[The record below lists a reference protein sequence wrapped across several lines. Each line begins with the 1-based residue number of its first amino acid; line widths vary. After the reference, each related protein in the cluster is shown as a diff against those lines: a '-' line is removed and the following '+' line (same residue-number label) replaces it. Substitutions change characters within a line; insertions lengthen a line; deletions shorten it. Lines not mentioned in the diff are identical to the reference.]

1 MKRTGT
7 ICTALLCLIL
17 VFALSVSAAAETGE
31 TGFFSFLS
39 SLFGFSASEDAVPE
53 DAGTGFEEIPVWRF
67 FHALS
72 PEGLDTAV
80 ITCFLSDC
88 EAGPIPQELS
98 EEDEKFVRDLAING
112 VVTGLASDLSVT
124 GGTWIYTFTSP
135 EGEYLLSVELY
146 KGMLVGPYGMYN
158 YSR

>member
-31 TGFFSFLS
+31 SGFFGFLS
-39 SLFGFSASEDAVPE
+39 AFFGLSASEDAVPE
-53 DAGTGFEEIPVWRF
+53 DAGTESEPIPVWKF

-88 EAGPIPQELS
+88 EEGPIPQELS

-112 VVTGLASDLSVT
+112 VVTDLASEISVT
-124 GGTWIYTFTSP
+124 GGTWIYTFTST
-135 EGEYLLSVELY
+135 EGKYLLSVELY

-158 YSR
+158 YPR

>member
-1 MKRTGT
+1 MKRTGK
-7 ICTALLCLIL
+7 ICTALLCLIFVL
-17 VFALSVSAAAETGE
+17 ALSVSAAAETGE
-31 TGFFSFLS
+31 SGFFGFLS
-39 SLFGFSASEDAVPE
+39 AFFGFSSSGDAVPE
-53 DAGTGFEEIPVWRF
+53 NAGTGSEPVPVWKF
-67 FHALS
+67 FHALT

-80 ITCFLSDC
+80 FTCSLSDC
-88 EAGPIPQELS
+88 EAGPVPQELS

-112 VVTGLASDLSVT
+112 VVTDLASEISVT

-135 EGEYLLSVELY
+135 EGKHLLSVELY

>member
-17 VFALSVSAAAETGE
+17 VFELSVSAAAETGE
-31 TGFFSFLS
+31 SGFFGFLS
-39 SLFGFSASEDAVPE
+39 AFFGFSSSGDAVPE
-53 DAGTGFEEIPVWRF
+53 NAGTGSEPVPVWKF
-67 FHALS
+67 FHALT

-80 ITCFLSDC
+80 FTCSLSDC

-98 EEDEKFVRDLAING
+98 EEDEKFVRDLTING
-112 VVTGLASDLSVT
+112 VVTDLASEISVT

-135 EGEYLLSVELY
+135 KGKYLLSVELY